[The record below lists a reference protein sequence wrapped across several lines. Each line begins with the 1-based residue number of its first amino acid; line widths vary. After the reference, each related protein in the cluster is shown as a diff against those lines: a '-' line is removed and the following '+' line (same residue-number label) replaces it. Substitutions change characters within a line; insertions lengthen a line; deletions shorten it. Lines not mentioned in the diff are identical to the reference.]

1 MRSHIYI
8 HTFIVNCEQKSWD
21 EAMTDSYTLFCEKKP
36 RSKVLLRWQHHK
48 STAVYT
54 SIFYVCRFCKHFR
67 KRPKSKV
74 FILWGILVTFNA
86 KQTNSTDFPSTFLF
100 SCFLTMGTHLTDL
113 PPAKE
118 FLAKCNISLIPYL
131 TSRSPAQTKG
141 LNCLCYCEPRTL
153 KQAALS
159 IMGTCVTFFY
169 QHTYNGDLFNR
180 FTSGV
185 IL

>member
-1 MRSHIYI
+1 M
-8 HTFIVNCEQKSWD
+8 
-21 EAMTDSYTLFCEKKP
+21 
-36 RSKVLLRWQHHK
+36 
-48 STAVYT
+48 
-54 SIFYVCRFCKHFR
+54 
-67 KRPKSKV
+67 
-74 FILWGILVTFNA
+74 TFNA

-141 LNCLCYCEPRTL
+141 LNCLCNCEPRTL

-159 IMGTCVTFFY
+159 IMGTCVTFFLSA
-169 QHTYNGDLFNR
+169 HL
-180 FTSGV
+180 
-185 IL
+185 

>member
-1 MRSHIYI
+1 MRNFGDIQHKADKFNRFSINF
-8 HTFIVNCEQKSWD
+8 FIF
-21 EAMTDSYTLFCEKKP
+21 MF
-36 RSKVLLRWQHHK
+36 
-48 STAVYT
+48 
-54 SIFYVCRFCKHFR
+54 F
-67 KRPKSKV
+67 
-74 FILWGILVTFNA
+74 
-86 KQTNSTDFPSTFLF
+86 
-100 SCFLTMGTHLTDL
+100 TMGTHLTDL

-118 FLAKCNISLIPYL
+118 FLAKCNISIISYL

-141 LNCLCYCEPRTL
+141 LDCLCYCEPRTL

-185 IL
+185 ILSYVWGWQTRQWVGLRQILLFWCNNWNHRKNQKKFKNCMVGRSRSDDTRMSAGRRSLGL

>member
-1 MRSHIYI
+1 M
-8 HTFIVNCEQKSWD
+8 
-21 EAMTDSYTLFCEKKP
+21 
-36 RSKVLLRWQHHK
+36 
-48 STAVYT
+48 
-54 SIFYVCRFCKHFR
+54 
-67 KRPKSKV
+67 
-74 FILWGILVTFNA
+74 TFNA

-118 FLAKCNISLIPYL
+118 FLAKCNISIISYL

-141 LNCLCYCEPRTL
+141 LDCLCYCEPRTL

-159 IMGTCVTFFY
+159 IMGTCVTYFY

-185 IL
+185 ILSYV